1 MSINIIR
8 LYATAICLIGGL
20 SCSVARTTTFSVA
33 PRAITQVPDSLWDES
48 GDEDTIG
55 KTRHN
60 YATEFNALKYV
71 LEDRYRGYD
80 DTFRKKW
87 YDHLFL
93 GFGGGLHKDL
103 EYPGYNLSPI
113 TMAHVSVGKQFNP
126 YHTVRLTAGLGFGY
140 YEGNKK
146 NYKQWQGSV
155 DWIYSLSTLMDGYC
169 PSRLLDVSTVFGF
182 GVRHNTTNIVDNH
195 RTRYEIRG
203 GVQGKIF
210 TGPQG
215 YLTIEPYVGVKSR
228 HLYNKFGGF
237 YGVNIGMVYYLH
249 NNLSIEDRMRYM
261 KNRPEYVDSTMQW
274 HPQKWRTPWFAELS
288 GGMAWCVGG
297 ENVSPKM
304 GHSTKMS
311 VGRWFSP
318 SVGVRFSLGLTSA
331 TWDKTHE
338 TMGEQDEDRR
348 AMLSIPVQDDAVVD
362 LHDMTADAT
371 AEALINPL
379 GFMKNYSFDQPFNVA
394 LAFGGGLSWIMREQ
408 KTHLRTISTFYTA
421 GLHLS
426 YNLSNDLQVFLEPSF
441 TNYNYRIP
449 YRNIDAVK
457 RFNAQRVVVRLGF
470 TAYTRATNYRMR
482 KQDDYEAPRIPLSFG
497 LGAGTMLFNT
507 KKTYEGAAFNYN
519 AQAFVEGHF
528 GKVHGVRASF
538 EYLSINSVAPD
549 NYTGTT
555 EYGTEYTTTGLF
567 KNNYKRGFVALNYLL
582 NVTNLCSGYQSNRMF
597 EAELF
602 AGPALLLSLGNSTE
616 PDGSIKVNSS
626 HTMSYSPR
634 KYNTSPLMGANGGI
648 KIKMNVAK
656 HIAVTLTPQLYVVR
670 YDPNL
675 LGVNMMKLRTFQTLN
690 LGVQYTL

>member
-1 MSINIIR
+1 
-8 LYATAICLIGGL
+8 
-20 SCSVARTTTFSVA
+20 
-33 PRAITQVPDSLWDES
+33 
-48 GDEDTIG
+48 
-55 KTRHN
+55 
-60 YATEFNALKYV
+60 
-71 LEDRYRGYD
+71 
-80 DTFRKKW
+80 
-87 YDHLFL
+87 
-93 GFGGGLHKDL
+93 
-103 EYPGYNLSPI
+103 
-113 TMAHVSVGKQFNP
+113 
-126 YHTVRLTAGLGFGY
+126 
-140 YEGNKK
+140 
-146 NYKQWQGSV
+146 
-155 DWIYSLSTLMDGYC
+155 
-169 PSRLLDVSTVFGF
+169 
-182 GVRHNTTNIVDNH
+182 
-195 RTRYEIRG
+195 
-203 GVQGKIF
+203 
-210 TGPQG
+210 
-215 YLTIEPYVGVKSR
+215 
-228 HLYNKFGGF
+228 
-237 YGVNIGMVYYLH
+237 MVYYLH

-318 SVGVRFSLGLTSA
+318 SVGVRLSLGLTSA

-338 TMGEQDEDRR
+338 AMGEQDEDRR

-482 KQDDYEAPRIPLSFG
+482 KQDEYEAPRIPLSFG
-497 LGAGTMLFNT
+497 LDAGTMLFNT
-507 KKTYEGAAFNYN
+507 KKTYEGAAFNYS

-549 NYTGTT
+549 SYTGTT

-670 YDPNL
+670 YNPDL
-675 LGVNMMKLRTFQTLN
+675 LGVNMLKLRTFQTLN